1 MIAGK
6 LVFGVLMCTLQMVI
20 IYGLGIIASNS
31 KGHIVPLDIPGF
43 LALSVA
49 LAASSTSIGL
59 LIASTRLPTG
69 FALVPM
75 LLGGALGGAIIF
87 PDLMPAFMQP
97 FSFLMPQRYGVD
109 GYVDLIGRGGD
120 LISVLPQV
128 GALLL
133 FTVIF
138 TGIAIWRFDLLD

>member
-1 MIAGK
+1 MITGK
-6 LVFGVLMCTLQMVI
+6 LVFGVLLCSLQMAI

-43 LALSVA
+43 LALTLA
-49 LAASSTSIGL
+49 LSASSASLGL

-69 FALVPM
+69 IAIAPM
-75 LLGGALGGAIIF
+75 LLGGVLGGCIIAL
-87 PDLMPAFMQP
+87 DWMPAFMVP
-97 FSFLMPQRYGVD
+97 FSYFMPQRYGVS
-109 GYVDLIGRGGD
+109 GYIDLIGRGGD

-138 TGIAIWRFDLLD
+138 TGVAIWRFDLLD